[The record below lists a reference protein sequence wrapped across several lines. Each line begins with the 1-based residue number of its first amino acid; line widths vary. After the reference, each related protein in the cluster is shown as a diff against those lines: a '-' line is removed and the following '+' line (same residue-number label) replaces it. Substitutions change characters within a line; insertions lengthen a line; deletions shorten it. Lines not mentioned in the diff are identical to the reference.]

1 MIRPHLVLLLPLLA
15 LPAVAQEAPNW
26 VPAAAKLQAAT
37 ATVRIWA
44 AEDKSSDPNKPAL
57 PVSVTVC
64 SGVCV
69 REGKVVTA
77 AFAGSDSRIR
87 LTLAGGAQATASL
100 QLIDEYSG
108 LALLKC
114 DTTGLTPVKPA
125 GAAPQ
130 VGQELLTAAAWG
142 LEKPLASRAIVGG
155 VDRQHPGLK
164 YPPLLMCDALAAETS
179 SGAGLVN
186 REGQLAGLIIASEQ
200 GDSRRGWT
208 YAVPVSHVER
218 ILRVADEQKG
228 GGVTILKRR
237 QPVVGWNLDLDG
249 EETVVVQ
256 RVFQGSPAEKAGIKK
271 GDIVLAA
278 DGVAIRAPFQAFLP
292 TQHKQPGDTMTFR
305 VRRSDGERELS
316 VVLGGGVEVSSAT
329 VDFLAGV
336 MQPKVQ
342 LTRDSRGIVLGPRR
356 GGLGEVAAP
365 VLPEEPPPPPT
376 GPTAADTIAFQEK
389 ALTRYQAALEILQR
403 QLADEQKRR
412 QEQEAKLKALQAE
425 IDSLHKA
432 IGKSDR

>member
-1 MIRPHLVLLLPLLA
+1 MTRLHLFLLVSLMA
-15 LPAVAQEAPNW
+15 LPASAQEAASSPGW
-26 VPAAAKLQAAT
+26 ETAAAKLQAAT

-44 AEDKSSDPNKPAL
+44 AEDKSTEAGKPAQ
-57 PVSVTVC
+57 PASVTVC

-114 DTTGLTPVKPA
+114 DTTGLAPLQA
-125 GAAPQ
+125 AAAAPQ
-130 VGQELLTAAAWG
+130 VGQELLSAAAWG

-164 YPPLLMCDALAAETS
+164 YPPLLMCDALTAETS

-186 REGQLAGLIIASEQ
+186 RAGELTGLIIAAEQ
-200 GDSRRGWT
+200 NASRRGWT
-208 YAVPVSHVER
+208 YAVPVSHVQR
-218 ILRVADEQKG
+218 VLRVADEQKG

-237 QPVVGWNLDLDG
+237 PPFVGVNLDLEG
-249 EETVVVQ
+249 EDVVIIK
-256 RVFQGSPAEKAGIKK
+256 RVLSGSPAEKAGLKA
-271 GDIVLAA
+271 GDIVLQA

-292 TQHKQPGDTMTFR
+292 TQYKQPGDTMTFR
-305 VRRSDGERELS
+305 VRRADGEHELS
-316 VVLGGGVEVSSAT
+316 VVLGGGVELSSAS

-342 LTRDSRGIVLGPRR
+342 LTRDASGIVLGPRR

-365 VLPEEPPPPPT
+365 VLADEPPPPRVAPT
-376 GPTAADTIAFQEK
+376 SAEQIVLLEK
-389 ALTRYQAALEILQR
+389 ALDRYQAALEIQRR
-403 QLADEQKRR
+403 QLQAM
-412 QEQEAKLKALQAE
+412 QAE
-425 IDSLHKA
+425 IEALRKA
-432 IGKSDR
+432 AAPK